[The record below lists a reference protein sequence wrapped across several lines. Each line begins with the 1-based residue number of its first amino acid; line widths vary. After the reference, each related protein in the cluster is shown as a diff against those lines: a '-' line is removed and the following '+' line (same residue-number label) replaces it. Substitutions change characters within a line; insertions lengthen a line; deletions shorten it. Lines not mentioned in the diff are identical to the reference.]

1 MSWTQYIFGYKIE
14 TKEISAGEA
23 AHYFSDEYLHNLLS
37 SFMKIPLDSILAVI
51 EKTGQLLVNQDKPY
65 YRQCQKELP
74 ALLNY
79 APRMVDT
86 GLAMIPYLLCRQTML
101 DRISHLGNH
110 HLMDYPVYNG
120 NGRVLRAIPA
130 GVVCHIA
137 AGNTFLGA
145 IDSILYGI
153 ITKNINILKM
163 SSSDRFFPIVFME
176 ALKEADTEKILFPYL
191 AVTYWSQSN
200 LDVMDVV
207 KQNSDVILLFGGE
220 EAVKSFKKEVDP
232 KCEVLAFGPKVSF
245 GIVTAEQ
252 SVDELAAA
260 AKGFATDVVFWE
272 QRACTACQNIFL
284 EKSDN
289 SDLFI
294 KMLFDEL
301 EKTGL
306 EYPQEPI
313 DFDAA
318 VEIRK
323 QREIALW
330 EQFNENGQV
339 LEGVTSNHT
348 IIVKNSNDLSDSPLE
363 RTVIVNL
370 IDDWTS
376 ILKGSVRLL
385 KYFMSTIAIASE
397 KKQEI
402 IDGFLQFGV
411 MRFCSPG
418 LMSSGSGAAN
428 AHDGKFIVE
437 SLIKY
442 INFEDFND
450 QAIGL
455 DFMNKSD
462 KTPILLSQINTVLTK
477 ALKTPYYQKKYPNL
491 QLPLKSFK
499 EFEALSPL
507 EKDEMAE
514 ISAHHSSQAFSD
526 EAVGCY
532 IFSAGGS
539 TGLKKYVLYSN
550 DEFSKSKELFGKG
563 FRALGLNKN
572 NVIANLFPSGA
583 FYTAFLAIN
592 KGLEETGCRILSV
605 TGNLSHQETLDYFK
619 LFKPDTIFGLP
630 SFLIPM
636 AQFAAQNGYDITI
649 KNIIYAA
656 EHMTADA
663 KTYIRSVFHTNKI
676 SSFGYAAVE
685 TGPIGYQCSCC
696 NDNEFHVEEEWVY
709 VESDENDDA
718 LVTCL
723 YKQLQPIVRY
733 KVGDLIEFV
742 KEPCSCGRLSPK
754 FKLLGRSGEK
764 IRISGYS
771 EIYFE
776 EVEKTVQSTVSDGF
790 ILQLVLSPDGIYT
803 SLKLQVE
810 TQQFN
815 DNALLEELKEN
826 LFEKIPVLKQ
836 HKEENMVSLFEV
848 SLVEPGFLPRIVRS
862 GKVRR
867 IVDNRVS

>member
-1 MSWTQYIFGYKIE
+1 MWTQYIFGKKIE
-14 TKEISAGEA
+14 TKEISTVEA
-23 AHYFSDEYLHNLLS
+23 NLYFSDEYLHNLLS
-37 SFMKIPLDSILAVI
+37 SFMKIPLDSILSVL
-51 EKTGQLLVNQDKPY
+51 EKTGQLLTDQNKPY
-65 YRQCQKELP
+65 YQQCQKELP
-74 ALLNY
+74 AILNY
-79 APRMVDT
+79 APKMVEK
-86 GLAMIPYLLCRQTML
+86 GLSFIPTLLSRKTML
-101 DRISHLGNH
+101 ERISHLGNH

-120 NGRVLRAIPA
+120 NGRVQRAIPA

-163 SSSDRFFPIVFME
+163 SSSDRFFPVVFME
-176 ALKEADTEKILFPYL
+176 ALKEADEEKILFPYL

-200 LDVMDVV
+200 IGVIDVV

-220 EAVKSFKKEVDP
+220 EAVKSFKKEVAP

-245 GIVTAEQ
+245 GIVTADR
-252 SVDELAAA
+252 SVEELSVA

-272 QRACTACQNIFL
+272 QRACTACQNIFV
-284 EKSDN
+284 EKSDK
-289 SDLFI
+289 SDLFVE
-294 KMLFDEL
+294 MLFSEL

-313 DFDAA
+313 DCDAA

-330 EQFNENGQV
+330 EQFNSNGQV
-339 LEGVTSNHT
+339 FEGKTSNHT

-376 ILKGSVRLL
+376 ILNGSVRLL
-385 KYFMSTIAIASE
+385 KYFMSTIAIASG

-402 IDGFLQFGV
+402 IDGFLKFGV

-418 LMSSGSGAAN
+418 LMSSSSSASN
-428 AHDGKFIVE
+428 SHDGKFIVE

-450 QAIGL
+450 QVVGL
-455 DFMNKSD
+455 DFINKTD
-462 KTPILLSQINTVLTK
+462 KTAIILSQINTVIDK
-477 ALKTPYYQKKYPNL
+477 ALKTPFYQKKYQNL
-491 QLPLKSFK
+491 QLPLKNFQD
-499 EFEALSPL
+499 FQAISPL
-507 EKDEMAE
+507 EKNEMAE
-514 ISAHHSSQAFSD
+514 ISAHHSKQAFSN

-532 IFSAGGS
+532 IFSAGGT

-550 DEFSKSKELFGKG
+550 EEFSKSKELFGKG
-563 FRALGLNKN
+563 FRALGLSKN
-572 NVIANLFPSGA
+572 NVIANIFPSGA

-592 KGLEETGCRILSV
+592 KGLEETGCRILSI

-619 LFKPDTIFGLP
+619 MFSPDTIFGLP
-630 SFLIPM
+630 SLIIPM
-636 AQFAAQNGYDITI
+636 AQFAEQNGYDITI

-663 KTYIRSVFHTNKI
+663 KTYIRSVFHADKI
-676 SSFGYAAVE
+676 CSFGYAAVE
-685 TGPIGYQCSCC
+685 TGPIGYQCLCC

-709 VESDENDDA
+709 VESDENDEA

-733 KVGDLIEFV
+733 KVGDVIEFV
-742 KEPCSCGRLSPK
+742 KEACSCGRLSPK

-776 EVEKTVQSTVSDGF
+776 DIEKTVQSTVSDGF
-790 ILQLVLSPDGIYT
+790 IIQLLLNPDGIYT
-803 SLKLQVE
+803 RLKLQVE
-810 TQQFN
+810 TQKFN
-815 DNALLEELKEN
+815 DNTLLEVLKEN
-826 LFEKIPVLKQ
+826 LCEKIPVLKLN
-836 HKEENMVSLFEV
+836 KEENMISVFEV
-848 SLVEPGFLPRIVRS
+848 SLVKPDSLPRIVRS

-867 IVDNRVS
+867 IIDGRVK

>member
-1 MSWTQYIFGYKIE
+1 MWTQYIFGHKIE
-14 TKEISAGEA
+14 TKEISATDA
-23 AHYFSDEYLHNLLS
+23 SLYFSDEYLHNLLT

-51 EKTGQLLVNQDKPY
+51 EKTGQLMSDQNKPY
-65 YRQCQKELP
+65 YQQCQKELP
-74 ALLNY
+74 EILNY
-79 APRMVDT
+79 APKMVDK
-86 GLAMIPYLLCRQTML
+86 GLSFIPNLLCRTTML
-101 DRISHLGNH
+101 ERISHLGNH

-120 NGRVLRAIPA
+120 NGSMLRAIPA

-200 LDVMDVV
+200 IEVMDVI

-220 EAVKSFKKEVDP
+220 EAVKSFKKEVAP
-232 KCEVLAFGPKVSF
+232 RCEVLAFGPKVSF
-245 GIVTAEQ
+245 GIVTADQ
-252 SVDELAAA
+252 SEDELLAA

-272 QRACTACQNIFL
+272 QRACTACQNIFV
-284 EKSDN
+284 EKSDK

-294 KMLFDEL
+294 KMLFSEL
-301 EKTGL
+301 EQTGL
-306 EYPQEPI
+306 EFPQEPMNC
-313 DFDAA
+313 DAA

-330 EQFNENGQV
+330 EQFNSNGQV
-339 LEGVTSNHT
+339 FEGTTSNHT

-363 RTVIVNL
+363 RTVIVNI
-370 IDDWTS
+370 IDNWTS
-376 ILKGSVRLL
+376 ILDGSVRLL
-385 KYFMSTIAIASE
+385 KYFMSTIAIASG

-418 LMSSGSGAAN
+418 SMSSSSSASN
-428 AHDGKFIVE
+428 SHDGKFIVE

-450 QAIGL
+450 QMIGL
-455 DFMNKSD
+455 DFINQTD
-462 KTPILLSQINTVLTK
+462 KAAITLSQINTALDK
-477 ALKTPYYQKKYPNL
+477 ALKTPYYQKKYKNL
-491 QLPLKSFK
+491 QLPVKSFQD
-499 EFEALSPL
+499 FQTLSPL
-507 EKDEMAE
+507 EKNEMAE
-514 ISAHHSSQAFSD
+514 MSAHHSKEAFSGED
-526 EAVGCY
+526 VGCY

-572 NVIANLFPSGA
+572 NVIANLFPAGA

-592 KGLEETGCRILSV
+592 KGLEETGCKVLSMA
-605 TGNLSHQETLDYFK
+605 GGLSHEETLDYFK
-619 LFKPDTIFGLP
+619 MFKPDTIFVLP
-630 SFLIPM
+630 SFIIPL
-636 AQFAAQNGYDITI
+636 AQFAEQNGYDITI

-656 EHMTADA
+656 EHMTTDA
-663 KTYIRSVFHTNKI
+663 KAYISSVFHADKI
-676 SSFGYAAVE
+676 CSFGYAAVE
-685 TGPIGYQCSCC
+685 TGPIGYQCTCC
-696 NDNEFHVEEEWVY
+696 KDNEFHVEEEWVY
-709 VESDENDDA
+709 VESDENDEA

-723 YKQLQPIVRY
+723 YKQLQPIIRY
-733 KVGDLIEFV
+733 KVGDVIEFV
-742 KEPCSCGRLSPK
+742 KEPCSCGRLSSK

-771 EIYFE
+771 EFYLE

-790 ILQLVLSPDGIYT
+790 IFQLLLSPDGIYT
-803 SLKLQVE
+803 QLKLQVE
-810 TQQFN
+810 TQKYN
-815 DNALLEELKEN
+815 DNALLEILKKN
-826 LFEKIPVLKQ
+826 LFEKIPVLKLN
-836 HKEENMVSLFEV
+836 KEKNMISIFEV
-848 SLVEPGFLPRIVRS
+848 CLVKSNSLPRIVRS

-867 IVDNRVS
+867 IVDERVK

>member
-1 MSWTQYIFGYKIE
+1 MWTQYIFGHKIE
-14 TKEISAGEA
+14 TKEISATDA
-23 AHYFSDEYLHNLLS
+23 SLYFSDEYLHNLLT
-37 SFMKIPLDSILAVI
+37 SFMKIPLDSILAVL
-51 EKTGQLLVNQDKPY
+51 EKTGKLMADPNKAY
-65 YRQCQKELP
+65 YQQCKKELP
-74 ALLNY
+74 AILNY
-79 APRMVDT
+79 APKMVEQ
-86 GLAMIPYLLCRQTML
+86 GLSFIPNLFSRAIML
-101 DRISHLGNH
+101 ERISHLGNH

-120 NGRVLRAIPA
+120 NGRMLRAIPT

-145 IDSILYGI
+145 IDSILFGI

-200 LDVMDVV
+200 IEVMDVV
-207 KQNSDVILLFGGE
+207 KNNSDVILLFGGE
-220 EAVKSFKKEVDP
+220 EAVKAFKKEVAP

-245 GIVTAEQ
+245 GIVTADQ
-252 SVDELAAA
+252 SNDELLAA

-272 QRACTACQNIFL
+272 QRACTACQNIFI
-284 EKSDN
+284 EKSDK

-294 KMLFDEL
+294 EMLFAEL

-306 EYPQEPI
+306 EYPQEPV

-330 EQFNENGQV
+330 EQFNSNGRV
-339 LEGVTSNHT
+339 LEGTTSNHT
-348 IIVKNSNDLSDSPLE
+348 IIVKNSIDLSDSPLE
-363 RTVIVNL
+363 RTVIVNI
-370 IDDWTS
+370 IDNWTS
-376 ILKGSVRLL
+376 ILDGSVRLL
-385 KYFMSTIAIASE
+385 KYFMSTIAIASG

-402 IDGFLQFGV
+402 IDGFLKFGV

-418 LMSSGSGAAN
+418 LMSSSASAAN
-428 AHDGKFIVE
+428 SHDGKFIVE

-450 QAIGL
+450 QMVGIDFINETDKSAIV
-455 DFMNKSD
+455 
-462 KTPILLSQINTVLTK
+462 LSQINTVLDK
-477 ALKTPYYQKKYPNL
+477 ALKTPYYQKKYQNL
-491 QLPLKSFK
+491 QLPVKNFQD
-499 EFEALSPL
+499 FQTLSPL
-507 EKDEMAE
+507 EKNEMAE
-514 ISAHHSSQAFSD
+514 ISAHHSKEAFSGED
-526 EAVGCY
+526 VGCY

-572 NVIANLFPSGA
+572 NVIANLFPAGA

-592 KGLEETGCRILSV
+592 KGLEETGCKVLSMA
-605 TGNLSHQETLDYFK
+605 GALSHEETLDYFK
-619 LFKPDTIFGLP
+619 MFKPDTIFVLP
-630 SFLIPM
+630 SFVIPL
-636 AQFAAQNGYDITI
+636 AQFAEQNGYDITI

-656 EHMTADA
+656 EHMTTDA
-663 KTYIRSVFHTNKI
+663 KAYISSVFKADKI

-685 TGPIGYQCSCC
+685 TGPIGYQCACC
-696 NDNEFHVEEEWVY
+696 KDNEFHVEEEWVY
-709 VESDENDDA
+709 VESDENDEA

-733 KVGDLIEFV
+733 KVGDVIEFV
-742 KEPCSCGRLSPK
+742 KEQCSCGRLSPK
-754 FKLLGRSGEK
+754 FKLLGRTGEK
-764 IRISGYS
+764 VRISGYS
-771 EIYFE
+771 EIFFE
-776 EVEKTVQSTVSDGF
+776 DVEKTVYSTVNDGF
-790 ILQLVLSPDGIYT
+790 ILQLLLSPDGIYT
-803 SLKLQVE
+803 RLKLQVE

-815 DNALLEELKEN
+815 DNALLETLKKN
-826 LFEKIPVLKQ
+826 LFEKIPVLKLS
-836 HKEENMVSLFEV
+836 KEKNMISIFEV
-848 SLVEPGFLPRIVRS
+848 ILVKPNSLPRIVRS

-867 IVDNRVS
+867 IVDERVN

>member
-1 MSWTQYIFGYKIE
+1 MYTQYIFGNKIE
-14 TKEISAGEA
+14 TKEISSKEA
-23 AHYFSDEYLHNLLS
+23 SLYFSDEYLHNLLT
-37 SFMKIPLDSILAVI
+37 SFMDVPLDSILAVI
-51 EKTGQLLVNQDKPY
+51 EKTGELLSDKNRSY
-65 YRQCQKELP
+65 YQQCLRELP
-74 ALLNY
+74 AILNY
-79 APRMVDT
+79 APKMVER
-86 GLAMIPYLLCRQTML
+86 GLSMVPTLLCRQTML

-120 NGRVLRAIPA
+120 NGRLLRAIPT

-176 ALKEADTEKILFPYL
+176 ALKEADREKIVFPYL

-200 LDVMDVV
+200 IEVMDII

-220 EAVKSFKKEVDP
+220 EAVKAFKKEVAP

-245 GIVTAEQ
+245 GVVTSDQ
-252 SVDELAAA
+252 SKEELAVA

-272 QRACTACQNIFL
+272 QRACTACQNIFV
-284 EKSDN
+284 ERSSN
-289 SDLFI
+289 SDFFI
-294 KMLFDEL
+294 EMLFSEL

-306 EYPQEPI
+306 EYPQEPV
-313 DFDAA
+313 DCDAA

-330 EQFNENGQV
+330 EQFNSNGQ
-339 LEGVTSNHT
+339 LFEGTTSNHT
-348 IIVKNSNDLSDSPLE
+348 IIVKESNDLSDSPLE

-370 IDDWTS
+370 VENWSS
-376 ILKGSVRLL
+376 ILDGSVRFL
-385 KYFMSTIAIASE
+385 KYFMSTIAIASG

-402 IDGFLQFGV
+402 IDSFLKFGV

-428 AHDGKFIVE
+428 SHDGKFIVE

-450 QAIGL
+450 QEIGL
-455 DFMNKSD
+455 DFINKTH
-462 KTPILLSQINTVLTK
+462 KTPIILSKINSVLDK
-477 ALKTPYYQKKYPNL
+477 ALKTPYYQKKYGNL
-491 QLPLKSFK
+491 QIPLKSFQD
-499 EFEALSPL
+499 FETLSPL
-507 EKDEMAE
+507 EKEEMAE
-514 ISAHHSSQAFSD
+514 ISAHHSSEAFSN

-550 DEFSKSKELFGKG
+550 QEFFKSKELFGKG

-592 KGLEETGCRILSV
+592 RGLEETGCKILSI

-619 LFKPDTIFGLP
+619 MFKPDTIFVLP
-630 SFLIPM
+630 SVIIPM
-636 AQFAAQNGYDITI
+636 AQYAEQNGYDITI
-649 KNIIYAA
+649 ENIIYAA

-663 KTYIRSVFHTNKI
+663 KSYIRTVFHSNKI
-676 SSFGYAAVE
+676 CSFGYAAVE

-696 NDNEFHVEEEWVY
+696 KDNEFHVEQEWVY
-709 VESDENDDA
+709 LESDVNDDA

-723 YKQLQPIVRY
+723 YKQLQPIIRY
-733 KVGDLIEFV
+733 KVGDLIEFI

-764 IRISGYS
+764 VRISGYS

-776 EVEKTVQSTVSDGF
+776 EVEKTVHSTVSDGF
-790 ILQLVLSPDGIYT
+790 ILQLALNADGIYT

-810 TQQFN
+810 TRKFN
-815 DNALLEELKEN
+815 DATLLQTLKAN
-826 LFEKIPVLKQ
+826 LYEKIPVLKQ
-836 HKEENMVSLFEV
+836 NKEKNMISTFEV
-848 SLVEPGFLPRIVRS
+848 SLVKPDSLPRVARS

-867 IVDNRVS
+867 IVDSRVK

>member
-1 MSWTQYIFGYKIE
+1 MYRQYIFGNKIE
-14 TKEISAGEA
+14 SKEINATEA
-23 AHYFSDEYLHNLLS
+23 SLYFSDEYLHNLLTI
-37 SFMKIPLDSILAVI
+37 FMETPLDSILAVI
-51 EKTGQLLVNQDKPY
+51 EKTGELLTDPKQPY
-65 YRQCQKELP
+65 YQQCLRELP
-74 ALLNY
+74 AILNY
-79 APRMVDT
+79 SPKMVAS
-86 GLAMIPYLLCRQTML
+86 GLSMIPTLLSRQTML

-120 NGRVLRAIPA
+120 NGRMLRAIPT

-176 ALKEADTEKILFPYL
+176 ALKEADREKIVFPYL

-200 LDVMDVV
+200 TEVMDLV

-220 EAVKSFKKEVDP
+220 QAVKAFKKEVTP

-245 GIVTAEQ
+245 GIVTSDQTEQ
-252 SVDELAAA
+252 ELAVAA
-260 AKGFATDVVFWE
+260 EGFATDVVFWE
-272 QRACTACQNIFL
+272 QRACTACQNIFV
-284 EKSDN
+284 EKSPK
-289 SDLFI
+289 SHLFI
-294 KMLFDEL
+294 EMLYASL

-306 EYPQEPI
+306 QYPQEPI
-313 DFDAA
+313 DCDAA

-330 EQFNENGQV
+330 EQFNSNGRV
-339 LEGVTSNHT
+339 LEGTTSNHT
-348 IIVKNSNDLSDSPLE
+348 IIVKYSNDLSDSPLE

-370 IDDWTS
+370 VDSWSS
-376 ILKGSVRLL
+376 ILDGSVRFL
-385 KYFMSTIAIASE
+385 KYFMSTIAIASG

-402 IDGFLQFGV
+402 IDGFLKFGV

-428 AHDGKFIVE
+428 SHDGKFIVE

-450 QAIGL
+450 QVVGL
-455 DFMNKSD
+455 DFINKEE
-462 KTPILLSQINTVLTK
+462 KAQVILSQINSALYK
-477 ALKTPYYQKKYPNL
+477 AMKTPYYQKKYGNIE
-491 QLPLKSFK
+491 LPLKSFK
-499 EFEALSPL
+499 EFEELSPL
-507 EKDEMAE
+507 EKNDMVE
-514 ISAHHSSQAFSD
+514 ISAHHSSEAFSD
-526 EAVGCY
+526 TDQACY

-572 NVIANLFPSGA
+572 NIIANLFPAGA

-592 KGLEETGCRILSV
+592 KGLEETGCKILSMSN
-605 TGNLSHQETLDYFK
+605 NLSHEETLDYFK
-619 LFKPDTIFGLP
+619 MFNPDTIFGLP
-630 SFLIPM
+630 SVIIPL
-636 AQFAAQNGYDITI
+636 AQYAEQNGYSITI

-663 KTYIRSVFHTNKI
+663 KTYLSAVFSSSKI
-676 SSFGYAAVE
+676 CSFGYAAVE
-685 TGPIGYQCSCC
+685 TGPIGYQCLGCK
-696 NDNEFHVEEEWVY
+696 DNEFHVEQEWVY

-723 YKQLQPIVRY
+723 YKQLQPIIRY

-764 IRISGYS
+764 VRISGYS

-776 EVEKTVQSTVSDGF
+776 EIEKTVYSTVNDGF
-790 ILQLVLSPDGIYT
+790 ILQLALDALGIYT
-803 SLKLQVE
+803 SVKLQVE
-810 TQQFN
+810 TQQFK
-815 DNALLEELKEN
+815 DAALLQTLKEN
-826 LFEKIPVLKQ
+826 LYEKIPVLKQ
-836 HKEENMVSLFEV
+836 SKEKSMISTFEV
-848 SLVEPGFLPRIVRS
+848 SLVKPDSLPRVARS

-867 IVDNRVS
+867 IVDSRVK